1 MSTYESNLNLS
12 QVAERLRS
20 ATNVLIVTHAK
31 PDGDAYGS
39 VVALAAAL
47 SAMGKHV
54 EPWLMP
60 PIPESLRVLDGF
72 PMCKSFTPGSEI
84 GPTDC
89 TVIVDTGAW
98 AQLWPMKSILEPRLA
113 DTIILDHH
121 LSGDVGAAYK
131 HVEGQAAACCEVI
144 AQLLEVMDR
153 GRPAD
158 RSLFSPVVCEA
169 LFVGLA
175 SDTGWFRF
183 SNTRPLTHQW
193 AARLLSKGVNHA
205 EVYRKLE
212 QTERPEK
219 LTLMIRAL
227 DSMKLLFGG
236 RAAIMV
242 LRGSDFQDTGALLEE
257 TERFVDIPQIVGSV
271 ELVVLVTETPDK
283 HASRKETPSD
293 TPLAGQAPQT
303 ASPVTYPVI
312 RMSFRSKPGPRAVDV
327 AKLAS
332 QFHGGGHARASG
344 AKVQAP
350 LDKVLEDVERAVL
363 AALDRRR

>member
-1 MSTYESNLNLS
+1 MSTYQSNITLA
-12 QVAERLRS
+12 QAADKLRA
-20 ATNVLIVTHAK
+20 ATNILLVTHAK

-47 SAMGKHV
+47 AAMGKHV

-60 PIPESLRVLDGF
+60 PIPESLRVLDGY

-84 GPTDC
+84 GPTDL

-98 AQLWPMKSILEPRLA
+98 AQLWPMKAVLEPRLA
-113 DTIILDHH
+113 NTLILDHH
-121 LSGDVGAAYK
+121 LSGDVQAAYK
-131 HVEGQAAACCEVI
+131 YIEGQAAACCEVI
-144 AQLLEVMDR
+144 AQLLELLNQ
-153 GRPAD
+153 GRPAE

-183 SNTRPLTHQW
+183 SNTRPMTHEW
-193 AARLLSKGVNHA
+193 AARLLTMGVHHA
-205 EVYRKLE
+205 EIYRKLE

-219 LTLMIRAL
+219 LALMIRAL

-242 LRGSDFQDTGALLEE
+242 LRAGDFQDTGALLEE

-271 ELVVLVTETPDK
+271 ELVVLATETPDK
-283 HASRKETPSD
+283 NGTGNNGNGGPATIQNDDK
-293 TPLAGQAPQT
+293 
-303 ASPVTYPVI
+303 PVQPPVI
-312 RMSFRSKPGPRAVDV
+312 RLSFRSKPGPRAVDV
-327 AKLAS
+327 ATLAG

-350 LDKVLEDVERAVL
+350 LEQVLEDVERAVL
-363 AALDRRR
+363 SALDRRR